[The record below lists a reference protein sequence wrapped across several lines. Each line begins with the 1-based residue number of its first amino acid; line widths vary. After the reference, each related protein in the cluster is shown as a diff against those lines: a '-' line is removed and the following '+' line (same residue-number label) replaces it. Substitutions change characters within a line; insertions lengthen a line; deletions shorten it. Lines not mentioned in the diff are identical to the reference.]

1 MPQNQF
7 YFHAAYVV
15 AATIYVLYS
24 ASLWWRS
31 RDLARREAA
40 LDEAERRGRSAR

>member
-1 MPQNQF
+1 MRNEF

-15 AATIYVLYS
+15 AVTIYVLYS

-31 RDLARREAA
+31 RDLSRREAA
-40 LDEAERRGRSAR
+40 LDEADRRRGSSR

>member
-1 MPQNQF
+1 MQNEF

-15 AATIYVLYS
+15 AAAIYVLYS

-31 RDLARREAA
+31 RDLSRRETA
-40 LDEAERRGRSAR
+40 LDEAERHHGSVR

>member
-1 MPQNQF
+1 MQNEF
-7 YFHAAYVV
+7 YFHTAYVV
-15 AATIYVLYS
+15 AVAIYVLYS

-40 LDEAERRGRSAR
+40 LDEAERRRGSA